1 MVSVAQFSPRH
12 ADTPRRSVAGFVN
25 EFAMAP

>member
-1 MVSVAQFSPRH
+1 MVSVAQFSPSH
-12 ADTPRRSVAGFVN
+12 GDTPRCSVDGFLN